1 MKFRIGKFNFAFWT
15 DKVENNRSKGGR
27 PKTIVNF
34 EEIKQLHDAGNSVRE
49 IAEKVHIS
57 KSTVSNIL
65 RNPQKYKKK

>member
-15 DKVENNRSKGGR
+15 DRVKNNRSKGGR
-27 PKTIVNF
+27 PRTTVNF

-65 RNPQKYKKK
+65 RNPQKYK